1 MVKEDEEYFSHEN
14 EVFTTFI
21 TKINEAL
28 LTHKRVFAD
37 ATHLNLSSRA
47 KVLTRLI
54 TEPDI
59 IDSIN
64 VIWLKTPLIEIYSR
78 NDLRTG
84 REKVPHNVIKSMYD
98 SIQEPS
104 IKEGISQVYIVDG
117 FTHELKVLSLGQKNK
132 ENFIY

>member
-21 TKINEAL
+21 TKINEVL

-64 VIWLKTPLIEIYSR
+64 VIWLKTPLIEIYRR

-104 IKEGISQVYIVDG
+104 TKEGINKVYIVDG
-117 FTHELKVLSLGQKNK
+117 FTNELKVLELNQENE
-132 ENFIY
+132 ENFKY

>member
-1 MVKEDEEYFSHEN
+1 M
-14 EVFTTFI
+14 
-21 TKINEAL
+21 
-28 LTHKRVFAD
+28 FAD
-37 ATHLNLSSRA
+37 ATHLNSTSRL
-47 KVLTRLI
+47 KVITRLI

-64 VIWLKTPLIEIYSR
+64 VIWLRTPLIEIYRR

-84 REKVPHNVIKSMYD
+84 KERVPRSVIKSMYD

-104 IKEGISQVYIVDG
+104 VKEGIDKVYIIDN
-117 FTHELKVLSLGQKNK
+117 FTNELKVLHLGQKNE